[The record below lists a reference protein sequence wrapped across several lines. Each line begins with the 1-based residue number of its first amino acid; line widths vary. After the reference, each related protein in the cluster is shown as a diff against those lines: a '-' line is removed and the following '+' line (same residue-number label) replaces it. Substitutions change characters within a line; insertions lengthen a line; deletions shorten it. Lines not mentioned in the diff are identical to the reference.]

1 MKYWIK
7 RIKAVRRTS
16 AVLFCTALLLSG
28 LNIFGVD
35 LSRQSSQP
43 QKAAKAKS
51 IGEIPGMLGEEAG
64 GELLTAAAG
73 VSFGVSSL
81 RYLFVRT
88 DHLAVPLILWAVL
101 TVLLQEGYTGRI
113 FLIRFIHNSDGKK
126 RKRQI
131 FKRVY

>member
-1 MKYWIK
+1 LKYWVK
-7 RIKAVRRTS
+7 RIKTVRRTL

-28 LNIFGVD
+28 LNIFCVD
-35 LSRQSSQP
+35 LSRGSSQP

-64 GELLTAAAG
+64 GELLTVAAAG
-73 VSFGVSSL
+73 ASFGVSSL

-88 DHLAVPLILWAVL
+88 DHLLVPLILWAVL

-126 RKRQI
+126 ERMAD
-131 FKRVY
+131 F

>member
-1 MKYWIK
+1 MKYWVK
-7 RIKAVRRTS
+7 GVKTVRRTL

-28 LNIFGVD
+28 LNIFYIGPGRQP
-35 LSRQSSQP
+35 SRP
-43 QKAAKAKS
+43 QKAEKAKS

-64 GELLTAAAG
+64 GEILLSAAAG
-73 VSFGVSSL
+73 ASFGVPSL

-88 DHLAVPLILWAVL
+88 DFLLVPFILWAVL

-126 RKRQI
+126 RE
-131 FKRVY
+131 